1 MYSSKCRNCWRVLDE
16 MSEKTET
23 EEKSKVSG
31 VNAVRKIASEIMSE
45 VNKVIVGK
53 SQVLEDIFIALM
65 SEGHILLEGVPGVAK
80 TYMAKTFAQTLG
92 CTFKRIQFTPDL
104 LPSDILG
111 TYVFDQKTSEFS
123 FREGP
128 VFANIVLADEIN
140 RAPPKTQSALL
151 EAMQEKQVTI
161 EGVTHTLPKPF
172 MVLATQNP
180 IEQEGTYPLPEAQ
193 VDRFLFKLNVD
204 YPTDS
209 EEVEILKRKTG
220 ANTENVKTSA
230 SPKILEKM
238 QKIVHGVYITPEIM
252 EYIRDIV
259 IRSRRNP
266 QVLLG
271 GSPRASIVLM
281 DGAKAR
287 AALNGRDYV
296 IPDDVKSIAQQSLN
310 HRMIL
315 RPEAELEGV
324 SVNRIIASI
333 VAELAIPV

>member
-1 MYSSKCRNCWRVLDE
+1 

-23 EEKSKVSG
+23 EEKSRKVSG

-53 SQVLEDIFIALM
+53 NQVLEDIFIALM

-161 EGVTHTLPKPF
+161 EGVTHFLPKPF

-220 ANTENVKTSA
+220 ANDENIKTSA

-238 QKIVHGVYITPEIM
+238 QKIVYDVYIAPEIM

-281 DGAKAR
+281 NGAKAR

-296 IPDDVKSIAQQSLN
+296 IPDDVKAIAQQSLN

-333 VAELAIPV
+333 VGELVIPV

>member
-1 MYSSKCRNCWRVLDE
+1 
-16 MSEKTET
+16 MSEETQT
-23 EEKSKVSG
+23 EEKEKTRKVSG
-31 VNAVRKIASEIMSE
+31 INAVRKIASEIMNE
-45 VNKVIVGK
+45 VNKAIVGK
-53 SQVLEDIFIALM
+53 NQILEDIFIALM
-65 SEGHILLEGVPGVAK
+65 CDGHVLLEGVPGVAK
-80 TYMAKTFAQTLG
+80 TYMAKIFAQTLG

-161 EGVTHTLPKPF
+161 EGVKHVLPKPF

-180 IEQEGTYPLPEAQ
+180 IEHEGTYPLPEAQ
-193 VDRFLFKLNVD
+193 IDRFLFKLNVD
-204 YPTDS
+204 YPTES
-209 EEVEILKRKTG
+209 EEVEMLKRRAG
-220 ANTENVKTSA
+220 ANDENIKSVA
-230 SPKILEKM
+230 SPNILAKM
-238 QKIVHGVYITPEIM
+238 QSVVQNVYVAPEIM
-252 EYIRDIV
+252 EYVRDIV

-281 DGAKAR
+281 EGAKAR

-296 IPDDVKSIAQQSLN
+296 IPDDIKAIAQQSLN
-310 HRMIL
+310 HRLIL

-333 VAELAIPV
+333 IGEIAIPI

>member
-1 MYSSKCRNCWRVLDE
+1 

-23 EEKSKVSG
+23 EEKSRKVSG

-53 SQVLEDIFIALM
+53 NQVLEDIFIALM

-161 EGVTHTLPKPF
+161 EGVTHFLPKPF

-220 ANTENVKTSA
+220 ANDENIKTSA

-238 QKIVHGVYITPEIM
+238 QKIVYGVYIAPEIM

-281 DGAKAR
+281 NGAKAR

-296 IPDDVKSIAQQSLN
+296 IPDDVKVIAQQSLN

-333 VAELAIPV
+333 VGELVIPV

>member
-1 MYSSKCRNCWRVLDE
+1 

-23 EEKSKVSG
+23 EGKSPKVSG
-31 VNAVRKIASEIMSE
+31 VNAVKKIASEIMSE

-53 SQVLEDIFIALM
+53 TPVLEDIFIALM

-161 EGVTHTLPKPF
+161 EGVTHILPKPF

-193 VDRFLFKLNVD
+193 IDRFLFKLNVD

-220 ANTENVKTSA
+220 ANDENIKTSA

-238 QKIVHGVYITPEIM
+238 QKIVHSVYIAPEIM

-281 DGAKAR
+281 NGAKAR

-296 IPDDVKSIAQQSLN
+296 IPDDVKVIAQQSLN

-333 VAELAIPV
+333 VGELVIPI

>member
-1 MYSSKCRNCWRVLDE
+1 
-16 MSEKTET
+16 
-23 EEKSKVSG
+23 
-31 VNAVRKIASEIMSE
+31 
-45 VNKVIVGK
+45 
-53 SQVLEDIFIALM
+53 
-65 SEGHILLEGVPGVAK
+65 
-80 TYMAKTFAQTLG
+80 
-92 CTFKRIQFTPDL
+92 
-104 LPSDILG
+104 
-111 TYVFDQKTSEFS
+111 

-161 EGVTHTLPKPF
+161 EGVRHPLPKPF

-193 VDRFLFKLNVD
+193 IDRFLFKLNVD
-204 YPTDS
+204 YPTEE
-209 EEVEILKRKTG
+209 EEVEMLKRRMGTG
-220 ANTENVKTSA
+220 DDNIKALA
-230 SPKILEKM
+230 SPSVLVKM
-238 QKIVHGVYITPEIM
+238 QKVVSNVYVAPEIM

-259 IRSRRNP
+259 IRTRRNP

-281 DGAKAR
+281 EGAKAR
-287 AALNGRDYV
+287 AALNGREYV
-296 IPDDVKSIAQQSLN
+296 IPDDVKAIAQQSLN
-310 HRMIL
+310 HRLIL

-333 VAELAIPV
+333 IGEIQVPV

>member
-1 MYSSKCRNCWRVLDE
+1 
-16 MSEKTET
+16 MSEETET
-23 EEKSKVSG
+23 EEKEKTRKVSSI
-31 VNAVRKIASEIMSE
+31 NAVRKIAYEIMNE
-45 VNKVIVGK
+45 VNKAIVGK
-53 SQVLEDIFIALM
+53 NQILEDILIALLCN
-65 SEGHILLEGVPGVAK
+65 GHVLLEGVPGVAK
-80 TYMAKTFAQTLG
+80 TYMAKIFAQTLG

-111 TYVFDQKTSEFS
+111 TYIFDQKTSEFS

-161 EGVTHTLPKPF
+161 EGVKHVLPKPF

-180 IEQEGTYPLPEAQ
+180 IEHEGTYPLPEAQ
-193 VDRFLFKLNVD
+193 IDRFLFKLNVD
-204 YPTDS
+204 YPTES
-209 EEVEILKRKTG
+209 EEVEMLKRRTSI
-220 ANTENVKTSA
+220 NEENIKAIA
-230 SPKILEKM
+230 SPNILVKM
-238 QKIVHGVYITPEIM
+238 QSVVQNVYVAPEIM

-259 IRSRRNP
+259 IKSRRNP

-281 DGAKAR
+281 EGAKAR

-296 IPDDVKSIAQQSLN
+296 IPDDVKAIAQQSLN
-310 HRMIL
+310 HRLIL

-333 VAELAIPV
+333 IGETAVPI

>member
-1 MYSSKCRNCWRVLDE
+1 
-16 MSEKTET
+16 MSEETET
-23 EEKSKVSG
+23 GEKEKTRKISG
-31 VNAVRKIASEIMSE
+31 INAVRKIASEIMNE
-45 VNKVIVGK
+45 VNKAIVGK
-53 SQVLEDIFIALM
+53 NQILEDIFIALM
-65 SEGHILLEGVPGVAK
+65 CDGHVLLEGVPGVAK
-80 TYMAKTFAQTLG
+80 TYMAKIFAQTLG

-161 EGVTHTLPKPF
+161 EGVKHVLPKPF

-180 IEQEGTYPLPEAQ
+180 IEHEGTYPLPEAQ
-193 VDRFLFKLNVD
+193 IDRFLFKLNVD
-204 YPTDS
+204 YPTES
-209 EEVEILKRKTG
+209 EEVEMLKRRTE
-220 ANTENVKTSA
+220 ANGDNVKSVA
-230 SPKILEKM
+230 SPNILAKM
-238 QKIVHGVYITPEIM
+238 QSVVQSVYVAPEIM

-281 DGAKAR
+281 EGAKAR

-296 IPDDVKSIAQQSLN
+296 IPDDVKAIAQQSLN
-310 HRMIL
+310 HRLIL

-333 VAELAIPV
+333 IGEIAIPI

>member
-1 MYSSKCRNCWRVLDE
+1 
-16 MSEKTET
+16 
-23 EEKSKVSG
+23 
-31 VNAVRKIASEIMSE
+31 MSE
-45 VNKVIVGK
+45 VNKFIVGK
-53 SQVLEDIFIALM
+53 SDILEYIFIALM
-65 SEGHILLEGVPGVAK
+65 CDGHVLLEGVPGVAK

-92 CTFKRIQFTPDL
+92 CSFKRIQFTPDL

-111 TYVFDQKTSEFS
+111 TYVFDQKSSEFS

-161 EGVTHTLPKPF
+161 EGVRHPLPKPF

-193 VDRFLFKLNVD
+193 IDRFLFKLNVD
-204 YPTDS
+204 YPTEE
-209 EEVEILKRKTG
+209 EEVEMLKRRTG
-220 ANTENVKTSA
+220 TGDDNIKALA
-230 SPKILEKM
+230 SPSVLVKM
-238 QKIVHGVYITPEIM
+238 QKVVSNVYVAPEIM

-259 IRSRRNP
+259 IRTRRNP

-281 DGAKAR
+281 EGAKAR
-287 AALNGRDYV
+287 AALNGREYV
-296 IPDDVKSIAQQSLN
+296 IPDDVKAIAQQSLN
-310 HRMIL
+310 HRLIL

-333 VAELAIPV
+333 IGEIQVPV

>member
-1 MYSSKCRNCWRVLDE
+1 
-16 MSEKTET
+16 MSEETETET
-23 EEKSKVSG
+23 EEKTRKVSG

-45 VNKVIVGK
+45 VNKFIVGK
-53 SQVLEDIFIALM
+53 SDILEYIFIALM
-65 SEGHILLEGVPGVAK
+65 CDGHVLLEGVPGVAK

-111 TYVFDQKTSEFS
+111 TYVFDQKSSEFS

-161 EGVTHTLPKPF
+161 EGVRHPLPKPF

-193 VDRFLFKLNVD
+193 IDRFLFKLNVD
-204 YPTDS
+204 YPTEE
-209 EEVEILKRKTG
+209 EEVEMLKRRM
-220 ANTENVKTSA
+220 ATSDDNIKALA
-230 SPKILEKM
+230 SPNVLVKM
-238 QKIVHGVYITPEIM
+238 QKVISNVYVAPEIM

-259 IRSRRNP
+259 IRTRRNP

-281 DGAKAR
+281 EGAKAR
-287 AALNGRDYV
+287 AALNGREYV
-296 IPDDVKSIAQQSLN
+296 IPDDVKAIAQQSLN
-310 HRMIL
+310 HRLIL

-333 VAELAIPV
+333 ISEIQVPV

>member
-1 MYSSKCRNCWRVLDE
+1 MSDE
-16 MSEKTET
+16 TET
-23 EEKSKVSG
+23 EGKEKTRKVSG
-31 VNAVRKIASEIMSE
+31 VNAVRKIASEIMTE

-53 SQVLEDIFIALM
+53 SQILEDIFIALM
-65 SEGHILLEGVPGVAK
+65 CDGHILLEGVPGVAK

-92 CTFKRIQFTPDL
+92 CTYKRIQFTPDL

-111 TYVFDQKTSEFS
+111 TYVFDQKTSEFL

-161 EGVTHTLPKPF
+161 EGVKHVLSNPF

-180 IEQEGTYPLPEAQ
+180 IEHEGTYPLPEAQ

-209 EEVEILKRKTG
+209 EEVEMLKRRAE
-220 ANTENVKTSA
+220 ANEDKVKSVA
-230 SPKILEKM
+230 SPTILTKM
-238 QKIVHGVYITPEIM
+238 QNVVQGVYVAPEIM

-266 QVLLG
+266 QILLG

-287 AALNGRDYV
+287 AVLNGRDYV
-296 IPDDVKSIAQQSLN
+296 IPDDVKGIAQQGLN
-310 HRMIL
+310 HRLIL

-333 VAELAIPV
+333 VGEIAIPI

>member
-1 MYSSKCRNCWRVLDE
+1 MN
-16 MSEKTET
+16 
-23 EEKSKVSG
+23 
-31 VNAVRKIASEIMSE
+31 E
-45 VNKVIVGK
+45 VNKAIVGK
-53 SQVLEDIFIALM
+53 SQILEDVFIALM
-65 SEGHILLEGVPGVAK
+65 CDGNVLLEGVPGVAK
-80 TYMAKTFAQTLG
+80 TYMAKTFAQSLG

-161 EGVTHTLPKPF
+161 EGVRHVLPKPF

-180 IEQEGTYPLPEAQ
+180 IEHEGTYPLPEAQ
-193 VDRFLFKLNVD
+193 IDRFLFKLNVD

-209 EEVEILKRKTG
+209 EEVEMLKRRTG
-220 ANTENVKTSA
+220 ADDENIKSVA
-230 SPKILEKM
+230 SPNILAKM
-238 QKIVHGVYITPEIM
+238 QSVVQSVYVAPEIM

-281 DGAKAR
+281 EGSKAR

-296 IPDDVKSIAQQSLN
+296 IPDDIKAIAQQSLN
-310 HRMIL
+310 HRLIL

-333 VAELAIPV
+333 VGEIAIPI

>member
-1 MYSSKCRNCWRVLDE
+1 

-23 EEKSKVSG
+23 EGKSRKVSG

-53 SQVLEDIFIALM
+53 NQVLEDIFIALM

-80 TYMAKTFAQTLG
+80 TYMAKAFAQTLG

-161 EGVTHTLPKPF
+161 EGVTHFLPKPF

-220 ANTENVKTSA
+220 ANDENIKTSA

-238 QKIVHGVYITPEIM
+238 QKIVYDVYIAPEIM

-281 DGAKAR
+281 NGAKAR

-296 IPDDVKSIAQQSLN
+296 IPDDVKVIAQQSLN

-333 VAELAIPV
+333 VGELVIPV

>member
-1 MYSSKCRNCWRVLDE
+1 

-23 EEKSKVSG
+23 EEKSRKVSG

-53 SQVLEDIFIALM
+53 NQVLEDIFIALM

-161 EGVTHTLPKPF
+161 EGVTHFLPKPF

-220 ANTENVKTSA
+220 ANDENIKTSA

-238 QKIVHGVYITPEIM
+238 QKIVYDVYIAPEIM

-281 DGAKAR
+281 NGAKAR

-296 IPDDVKSIAQQSLN
+296 IPDDVKVIAQQSLN

-333 VAELAIPV
+333 VGELVIPV

>member
-1 MYSSKCRNCWRVLDE
+1 MLKVF
-16 MSEKTET
+16 EKTET
-23 EEKSKVSG
+23 EKKQPKISG
-31 VNAVRKIASEIMSE
+31 VAAVRKIASEIMNE

-53 SQVLEDIFIALM
+53 NQILENIFIALM
-65 SEGHILLEGVPGVAK
+65 CDGHVLLEGVPGVAK
-80 TYMAKTFAQTLG
+80 THMAKTFAQTLG

-111 TYVFDQKTSEFS
+111 TYIFDQKTGEFS

-161 EGVTHTLPKPF
+161 EGVKHLLPKPF

-204 YPTDS
+204 YPSDE
-209 EEVEILKRKTG
+209 EEVEILKRRTELG
-220 ANTENVKTSA
+220 NENVKSIA
-230 SPKILEKM
+230 SPEILVRM
-238 QKIVHGVYITPEIM
+238 QQIVRSVYVAPEIM

-266 QVLLG
+266 QILLG

-281 DGAKAR
+281 EGAKAR

-296 IPDDVKSIAQQSLN
+296 IPDDVKAIAQQSLN
-310 HRMIL
+310 HRLIL

-333 VAELAIPV
+333 IGENEIPV

>member
-1 MYSSKCRNCWRVLDE
+1 VLDE
-16 MSEKTET
+16 MSEETETET
-23 EEKSKVSG
+23 EEKTRKVGG
-31 VNAVRKIASEIMSE
+31 VNAVRKIASEILSE
-45 VNKVIVGK
+45 VNKFIVGK
-53 SQVLEDIFIALM
+53 SDILEYIFIALM
-65 SEGHILLEGVPGVAK
+65 CDGHVLLEGVPGVAK

-111 TYVFDQKTSEFS
+111 TYVFDQKSSEFS

-161 EGVTHTLPKPF
+161 EGVRHPLPKPF

-193 VDRFLFKLNVD
+193 IDRFLFKLNVD
-204 YPTDS
+204 YPTEE
-209 EEVEILKRKTG
+209 EEVEMLKRRM
-220 ANTENVKTSA
+220 ATSDDNIKALA
-230 SPKILEKM
+230 SPNVLVKM
-238 QKIVHGVYITPEIM
+238 QKVVSNVYVAPEIM

-259 IRSRRNP
+259 IRTRRNP

-281 DGAKAR
+281 EGAKAR
-287 AALNGRDYV
+287 AALNGREYV
-296 IPDDVKSIAQQSLN
+296 IPDDVKAIAQQSLN
-310 HRMIL
+310 HRLIL

-333 VAELAIPV
+333 IGEIQVPV

>member
-1 MYSSKCRNCWRVLDE
+1 

-31 VNAVRKIASEIMSE
+31 VNAVRKIASEIMNE

-53 SQVLEDIFIALM
+53 NQLLEDIFIALM
-65 SEGHILLEGVPGVAK
+65 AEGHILLEGVPGVAK

-151 EAMQEKQVTI
+151 EAMQERQVTV
-161 EGVTHTLPKPF
+161 EGVTHVLPKPF

-204 YPTDS
+204 YPTDD

-220 ANTENVKTSA
+220 ANSENVKTSA

-238 QKIVHGVYITPEIM
+238 QKIVHGVYISPEIM

-296 IPDDVKSIAQQSLN
+296 IPDDIKSVVQQGLN

-333 VAELAIPV
+333 VGELKIPV

>member
-1 MYSSKCRNCWRVLDE
+1 
-16 MSEKTET
+16 MSEETETET
-23 EEKSKVSG
+23 EEKTRKVGG
-31 VNAVRKIASEIMSE
+31 VNAVRKIASEILSE
-45 VNKVIVGK
+45 VNKFIVGK
-53 SQVLEDIFIALM
+53 SDILEYIFIALM
-65 SEGHILLEGVPGVAK
+65 CDGHVLLEGVPGVAK

-111 TYVFDQKTSEFS
+111 TYVFDQKSSEFS

-161 EGVTHTLPKPF
+161 EGVRHPLPKPF

-193 VDRFLFKLNVD
+193 IDRFLFKLNVD
-204 YPTDS
+204 YPTEE
-209 EEVEILKRKTG
+209 EEVEMLKRRM
-220 ANTENVKTSA
+220 ATSDDNIKALA
-230 SPKILEKM
+230 SPNVLVKM
-238 QKIVHGVYITPEIM
+238 QKVVSNVYVAPEIM

-259 IRSRRNP
+259 IRTRRNP

-281 DGAKAR
+281 EGAKAR
-287 AALNGRDYV
+287 AALNGREYV
-296 IPDDVKSIAQQSLN
+296 IPDDVKAIAQQSLN
-310 HRMIL
+310 HRLIL

-333 VAELAIPV
+333 IGEIQVPV

>member
-1 MYSSKCRNCWRVLDE
+1 
-16 MSEKTET
+16 MSEETETET
-23 EEKSKVSG
+23 EEKTRKVSG

-45 VNKVIVGK
+45 VNKFIVGK
-53 SQVLEDIFIALM
+53 SDILEDIFIALM
-65 SEGHILLEGVPGVAK
+65 CDGHVLLEGVPGVAK

-92 CTFKRIQFTPDL
+92 CSFKRIQFTPDL

-111 TYVFDQKTSEFS
+111 TYVFDQKSSEFS

-161 EGVTHTLPKPF
+161 EGVRHPLPKPF

-193 VDRFLFKLNVD
+193 IDRFLFKLNVD
-204 YPTDS
+204 YPTEE
-209 EEVEILKRKTG
+209 EEVEMLKRRMG
-220 ANTENVKTSA
+220 ASDDNIKALA
-230 SPKILEKM
+230 SPNILVKM
-238 QKIVHGVYITPEIM
+238 QKVVSNVYVAPEIM

-259 IRSRRNP
+259 IKTRRNP

-281 DGAKAR
+281 EGAKAR
-287 AALNGRDYV
+287 AALNGREYV
-296 IPDDVKSIAQQSLN
+296 IPDDVKAIAQQSLN
-310 HRMIL
+310 HRLIL

-333 VAELAIPV
+333 IGETQVPI

>member
-1 MYSSKCRNCWRVLDE
+1 
-16 MSEKTET
+16 MSEET
-23 EEKSKVSG
+23 ESEEKEKTRKVSSI
-31 VNAVRKIASEIMSE
+31 NAVRKIAYEIMNE
-45 VNKVIVGK
+45 VNKAIVGK
-53 SQVLEDIFIALM
+53 GQILEDILIALLC
-65 SEGHILLEGVPGVAK
+65 SGHVLLEGVPGVAK
-80 TYMAKTFAQTLG
+80 TYMAKIFAQTLG

-161 EGVTHTLPKPF
+161 EGVKHILPKPF

-180 IEQEGTYPLPEAQ
+180 IEHEGTYPLPEAQ
-193 VDRFLFKLNVD
+193 IDRFLFKLNVD
-204 YPTDS
+204 YPTES
-209 EEVEILKRKTG
+209 EEVEMLKRRSES
-220 ANTENVKTSA
+220 NEENIKSIA
-230 SPKILEKM
+230 SPSIIVKM
-238 QKIVHGVYITPEIM
+238 QSVVQNVYVAPEIM

-259 IRSRRNP
+259 TRSRRNP

-281 DGAKAR
+281 EGAKAR

-296 IPDDVKSIAQQSLN
+296 IPDDIKAIVQQSLN
-310 HRMIL
+310 HRLIL

-333 VAELAIPV
+333 VGETAVPI

>member
-1 MYSSKCRNCWRVLDE
+1 

-23 EEKSKVSG
+23 EGKSRKISG

-53 SQVLEDIFIALM
+53 TQILEDIFIALM
-65 SEGHILLEGVPGVAK
+65 SDGHILLEGVPGVAK

-161 EGVTHTLPKPF
+161 EGVTHILPKPF

-220 ANTENVKTSA
+220 ANNENIKASA

-238 QKIVHGVYITPEIM
+238 QKIVHSVYIAPELM

-259 IRSRRNP
+259 IRSRRTP

-281 DGAKAR
+281 NGAKGR

-296 IPDDVKSIAQQSLN
+296 IPDDVKAIAQQSLN

-333 VAELAIPV
+333 VGELVIPI

>member
-1 MYSSKCRNCWRVLDE
+1 
-16 MSEKTET
+16 MSEETETET
-23 EEKSKVSG
+23 EEKTRKVSG

-45 VNKVIVGK
+45 VNKFIVGK
-53 SQVLEDIFIALM
+53 SDILEYIFIALM
-65 SEGHILLEGVPGVAK
+65 CDGHVLLEGVPGVAK

-111 TYVFDQKTSEFS
+111 TYVFDQKSSEFS

-161 EGVTHTLPKPF
+161 EGVRHPLPKPF

-193 VDRFLFKLNVD
+193 IDRFLFKLNVD
-204 YPTDS
+204 YPTEE
-209 EEVEILKRKTG
+209 EEVEMLKRRM
-220 ANTENVKTSA
+220 ATSDDNIKALA
-230 SPKILEKM
+230 SPNVLVKM
-238 QKIVHGVYITPEIM
+238 QKVVSNVYVAPEIM

-259 IRSRRNP
+259 IRTRRNP

-281 DGAKAR
+281 EGAKAR
-287 AALNGRDYV
+287 AALNGREYV
-296 IPDDVKSIAQQSLN
+296 IPDDVKAIAQQSLN
-310 HRMIL
+310 HRLIL

-333 VAELAIPV
+333 ISEIQVPV

>member
-1 MYSSKCRNCWRVLDE
+1 
-16 MSEKTET
+16 MSEETET
-23 EEKSKVSG
+23 EEKEKEKTRKVSS
-31 VNAVRKIASEIMSE
+31 VSAVRKIASEIMNE

-53 SQVLEDIFIALM
+53 NQILEDIFIALM
-65 SEGHILLEGVPGVAK
+65 CDGHVLLEGVPGVAK

-92 CTFKRIQFTPDL
+92 CSYKRIQFTPDL

-161 EGVTHTLPKPF
+161 EGVRHVLSKPF

-180 IEQEGTYPLPEAQ
+180 IEHEGTYPLPEAQ
-193 VDRFLFKLNVD
+193 IDRFLFKLNVD

-209 EEVEILKRKTG
+209 EEVEMLKRRAE
-220 ANTENVKTSA
+220 ANEDKVKPVA
-230 SPKILEKM
+230 SPTILTKM
-238 QKIVHGVYITPEIM
+238 QNVVQNVYVSPEIM

-281 DGAKAR
+281 EGAKAR
-287 AALNGRDYV
+287 AVLNGRDYV
-296 IPDDVKSIAQQSLN
+296 IPDDVKGIVQQSLN
-310 HRMIL
+310 HRLIL

-333 VAELAIPV
+333 AGEIAIPI

>member
-1 MYSSKCRNCWRVLDE
+1 
-16 MSEKTET
+16 MSEETETET
-23 EEKSKVSG
+23 EEKTRKVSG

-45 VNKVIVGK
+45 VNKFIVGK
-53 SQVLEDIFIALM
+53 SDILEYIFIALM
-65 SEGHILLEGVPGVAK
+65 CDGHVLLEGVPGVAK

-92 CTFKRIQFTPDL
+92 CSFKRIQFTPDL

-111 TYVFDQKTSEFS
+111 TYVFDQKSSEFS

-161 EGVTHTLPKPF
+161 EGVRHPLPKPF

-193 VDRFLFKLNVD
+193 IDRFLFKLNVD
-204 YPTDS
+204 YPTEE
-209 EEVEILKRKTG
+209 EEVEMLRRRMGTG
-220 ANTENVKTSA
+220 DDNIKALA
-230 SPKILEKM
+230 SPSVLVKM
-238 QKIVHGVYITPEIM
+238 QKVVSNVYVAPEIM

-259 IRSRRNP
+259 IRTRRNP

-281 DGAKAR
+281 EGAKAR
-287 AALNGRDYV
+287 AALNGREYV
-296 IPDDVKSIAQQSLN
+296 IPDDVKAIAQQSLN
-310 HRMIL
+310 HRLIL

-333 VAELAIPV
+333 IGEIQVPV

>member
-1 MYSSKCRNCWRVLDE
+1 

-31 VNAVRKIASEIMSE
+31 VNAVRKIASEIMNE

-53 SQVLEDIFIALM
+53 NQLLEDIFIALM
-65 SEGHILLEGVPGVAK
+65 AEGHILLEGVPGVAK

-151 EAMQEKQVTI
+151 EAMQERQVTV
-161 EGVTHTLPKPF
+161 EGVTHILPKPF

-204 YPTDS
+204 YPTDD

-220 ANTENVKTSA
+220 ANSENVKTSA

-238 QKIVHGVYITPEIM
+238 QKIVHGVYISPEIM

-296 IPDDVKSIAQQSLN
+296 IPDDIKSVVQQGLN

-333 VAELAIPV
+333 VGELKIPV